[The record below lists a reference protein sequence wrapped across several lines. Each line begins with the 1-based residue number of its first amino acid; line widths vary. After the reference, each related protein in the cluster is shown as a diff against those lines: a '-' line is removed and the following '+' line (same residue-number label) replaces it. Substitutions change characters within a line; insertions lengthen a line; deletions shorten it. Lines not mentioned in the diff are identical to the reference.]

1 MKSVHNP
8 SWACAAFLHKTRGFK
23 PLVHACGDSCT
34 NPGHEPI
41 REDVGWALPTFL
53 IGGRVMERTVANWQG
68 RGFLSFMLG
77 VVLLNSL
84 PSLLLAQ
91 GGKSPIQADLEKVAD
106 QSTVELTTT
115 GRTSGKVHTKPIWF
129 VYDQGHLYLQSGK
142 EGKTDWYQNLKKNP
156 QMTLKI
162 GAVTASG
169 KAKFINDA
177 KEAERIH
184 ELFSKKYLTAR
195 IAGAVGSSIGHGK
208 AVEVEL
214 Q

>member
-1 MKSVHNP
+1 MKATVVSRP
-8 SWACAAFLHKTRGFK
+8 WRWSLT
-23 PLVHACGDSCT
+23 LV
-34 NPGHEPI
+34 
-41 REDVGWALPTFL
+41 
-53 IGGRVMERTVANWQG
+53 
-68 RGFLSFMLG
+68 LG
-77 VVLLNSL
+77 IVLLSGFAA
-84 PSLLLAQ
+84 PLLAQ
-91 GGKSPIQADLEKVAD
+91 DDKAALKADLEKVAD
-106 QSTVELTTT
+106 QSTVELTTLGRKT
-115 GRTSGKVHTKPIWF
+115 GKPHTKPIWF

-162 GAVTASG
+162 GTVTANG
-169 KAKFINDA
+169 KAKFLQDA
-177 KEAERIH
+177 KETERIH

>member
-1 MKSVHNP
+1 MKLTL
-8 SWACAAFLHKTRGFK
+8 A
-23 PLVHACGDSCT
+23 
-34 NPGHEPI
+34 
-41 REDVGWALPTFL
+41 DVQQ
-53 IGGRVMERTVANWQG
+53 RR
-68 RGFLSFMLG
+68 FLSFVLGIMLFG
-77 VVLLNSL
+77 CL
-84 PSLLLAQ
+84 PTRLLAQ
-91 GGKSPIQADLEKVAD
+91 ENKSPNRADLEKVAD
-106 QSTVELTTT
+106 QSTVELTTA
-115 GRTSGKVHTKPIWF
+115 GRTSGKPHTKPIWF

-156 QMTLKI
+156 QLALKI
-162 GAVTASG
+162 GTVTANG

-184 ELFSKKYLTAR
+184 NLFSKKYLTAR

>member
-1 MKSVHNP
+1 MQP
-8 SWACAAFLHKTRGFK
+8 TL
-23 PLVHACGDSCT
+23 T
-34 NPGHEPI
+34 N
-41 REDVGWALPTFL
+41 RQW
-53 IGGRVMERTVANWQG
+53 
-68 RGFLSFMLG
+68 RGFLASVFG
-77 VVLLNSL
+77 VVLLSSL

-91 GGKSPIQADLEKVAD
+91 EGKASTRADLEKVAD

-115 GRTSGKVHTKPIWF
+115 GRTSGKLHTKPIWF